1 MNEEEKLQMM
11 GSLMSRM
18 TAASAEEARFTDEQI
33 ASLINIFIP
42 RFVMEAPGMKPAGLT
57 CRIDQDERGWTIRI
71 DKP

>member
-1 MNEEEKLQMM
+1 MNEDEKLQMM

-33 ASLINIFIP
+33 AALVEIFIP
-42 RFVMEAPGMKPAGLT
+42 RFVTGAPGVAPAKLSCT
-57 CRIDQDERGWTIRI
+57 VDRDEKGWTIRI